1 MLLRTLK
8 TLFSVSLMIGVL
20 GCSTHWRE
28 ADVSEQ
34 QLEAAINDISA
45 NASST
50 GGGDTSQVLALKDDP
65 SSIVYYAE
73 APGSMGS
80 VANLIGITDFSFL
93 GSGFDL
99 WYGNITAARVIFV
112 DLPSTT
118 GRQDG
123 LILGLQSSALGS
135 STQTVTNGDGTT
147 STVAGFTYFAFTG
160 TGSINGGEFS
170 AQMQG
175 GGTVIVR
182 TTDVSD
188 GDLDGV
194 IQLRFYAADQS
205 GNEVYIGKISTLA
218 GFGS

>member
-1 MLLRTLK
+1 V
-8 TLFSVSLMIGVL
+8 SVAVSVL

-28 ADVSEQ
+28 ADVSEE
-34 QLEAAINDISA
+34 QLQAALDDISA
-45 NASST
+45 GTSNV
-50 GGGDTSQVLALKDDP
+50 GGGDTSQVLALKDDAAA
-65 SSIVYYAE
+65 IVYYAE

-93 GSGFDL
+93 NSGLDI
-99 WYGNITAARVIFV
+99 WYGNITAARVIFI
-112 DLPSTT
+112 DLPTAS

-123 LILGLQSSALGS
+123 LILGLATSSSA
-135 STQTVTNGDGTT
+135 QTTAA
-147 STVAGFTYFAFTG
+147 SGFTYYSFTG
-160 TGSINGGEFS
+160 NGSIGGGEFS

-175 GGTVIVR
+175 GGTVIIR

-218 GFGS
+218 GFGN

>member
-1 MLLRTLK
+1 MLLQTLK
-8 TLFSVSLMIGVL
+8 TLFSVSVAVSVL

-28 ADVSEQ
+28 ADVSSA
-34 QLEAAINDISA
+34 QLQAAIDDISTGAA
-45 NASST
+45 NV
-50 GGGDTSQVLALKDDP
+50 GNGDASQVLALKDDP
-65 SSIVYYAE
+65 TSIVYYAE

-93 GSGFDL
+93 NSGLDI
-99 WYGNITAARVIFV
+99 WYGNITAARVIFI
-112 DLPSTT
+112 DLPTAS

-123 LILGLQSSALGS
+123 LILGLATTS
-135 STQTVTNGDGTT
+135 QTTTAADGTAQMT
-147 STVAGFTYFAFTG
+147 PGFTYYSFIG
-160 TGSINGGEFS
+160 SGSIDGGEFT

-182 TTDVSD
+182 TVDVSG